1 MSATRIFHVKDYE
14 LSCSAAASAK
24 GGFEPA
30 LVICRQAWPKRP
42 RTIAVERG
50 THASAESAIES
61 AHAQGIEWVANYG

>member
-1 MSATRIFHVKDYE
+1 MTGTQTFHVKEYE
-14 LSCSAAASAK
+14 LSCSAVPSAK

-42 RTIAVERG
+42 RTIAVDRG
-50 THASAESAIES
+50 PHASADSAIES

>member
-1 MSATRIFHVKDYE
+1 MTGTQTFHVKDYE
-14 LSCSAAASAK
+14 LTCSAVPSAN

-42 RTIAVERG
+42 RTIAVQRG
-50 THASAESAIES
+50 AHTTAESAIEA

>member
-1 MSATRIFHVKDYE
+1 V
-14 LSCSAAASAK
+14 ASAK

-50 THASAESAIES
+50 PYASADSAIES

>member
-1 MSATRIFHVKDYE
+1 MTGTRTFQVKEYE
-14 LSCSAAASAK
+14 LSCSAVAKAS

-42 RTIAVERG
+42 RTIAVVRG
-50 THASAESAIES
+50 AHTSADSAIEA